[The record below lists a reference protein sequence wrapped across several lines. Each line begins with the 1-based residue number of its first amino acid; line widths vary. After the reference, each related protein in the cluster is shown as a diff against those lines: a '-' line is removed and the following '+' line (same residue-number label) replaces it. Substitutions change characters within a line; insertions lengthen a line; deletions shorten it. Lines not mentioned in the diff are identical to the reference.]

1 MQADNTKLPRMREA
15 DKPAHRSGVHE
26 LRALIILS
34 TLVLVVGSLYFAQA
48 VLIPIV
54 LAILLAFLL
63 NPLVSFLQNK
73 GVGQTLAVIL
83 VVALTFSLLVG
94 IGWILSSQTKLLL
107 KELPQYRGNLIEKV
121 RDLRGA
127 GEGGIAD
134 LQETVEGVMGE
145 FDKPD
150 APQPRVQKKPILVKV
165 QREEISFIRRLPAA
179 VTPLLEPLAN
189 TALVIVLV
197 IFMLLGRQDLRNR
210 LIQLVGSSRLA
221 ITTKAME
228 DAGERI
234 SHYLL
239 MQTVLNGLYG
249 LVIAVALF
257 FIGLPYA
264 LVWGFL
270 AALLRFVP
278 YVGPWIAAILPIALS
293 LAVFEGW
300 EAPAL
305 IFAIFLIMELFTN
318 MVLEPRYYGQSAGV
332 SEVSLLIAIAFWTW
346 LWGPAGLVLATP
358 LTVTLV
364 AIGKYFPQFKPF
376 VILMDKESK
385 VDTSMSFYQRLL
397 ASDQDQASRIVDE
410 FLVSQPINTVY
421 DEIFIPALNYGKRD
435 RRGGLDKDDQDAM
448 IHTSKE
454 IIEDLQMR
462 KANETISIATKKT
475 EGASKQSVSSTPS
488 VPLIKVLG
496 FPMEGEGDE
505 LALKMLDELLDPE
518 RFEFTVTSNTLLISE
533 ITALL
538 RENSHQIMCV
548 GSLPPGGVAQA
559 KRFCKRLRAEFP
571 DLKIVVGRWGP
582 LGHEEDAAAL
592 IEAGANYVSDTLKGT
607 SQQIYDISQPQ

>member
-1 MQADNTKLPRMREA
+1 MQADNTKTPRLREA
-15 DKPAHRSGVHE
+15 DKPTHRSGVHD
-26 LRALIILS
+26 LRTLIILS

-63 NPLVSFLQNK
+63 NPLVSFLQSK
-73 GVGQTLAVIL
+73 GVGQTLAVVL

-145 FDKPD
+145 FEKPD

-305 IFAIFLIMELFTN
+305 IFAIFLVMELFTN

-410 FLVSQPINTVY
+410 FLVSHPANMVY

-435 RRGGLDKDDQDAM
+435 RRGGLDKDDQDEM
-448 IHTSKE
+448 IQTSKE

-462 KANETISIATKKT
+462 KAQEAISIATKNT
-475 EGASKQSVSSTPS
+475 EAASKQSLSDTPS

-533 ITALL
+533 VTALI
-538 RENSHQIMCV
+538 RENAHQILCL

-582 LGHEEDAAAL
+582 LGQEEDATAL
-592 IEAGANYVSDTLKGT
+592 VEAGANYVSDTLKGT
-607 SQQIYDISQPQ
+607 SQQIYDISQPR